1 MLRKARVR
9 TLTAEVIL
17 PLGDLSTKNQGFSI
31 VRHIESRRSLS
42 VISLNCTVLNDE
54 YQGVLTFEKLIRV
67 IDLPPRKI
75 VTNNSITKFC
85 IYSGEEKVHR
95 PLKIQVK
102 DPRTRRFLPT
112 LK

>member
-1 MLRKARVR
+1 MLRKASVR
-9 TLTAEVIL
+9 KLTAKVIL

-42 VISLNCTVLNDE
+42 FISLNCTVLNGED
-54 YQGVLTFEKLIRV
+54 QGILTFEKLVRV
-67 IDLPPRKI
+67 IDLPPRKT
-75 VTNNSITKFC
+75 VTNTSITKFC

-102 DPRTRRFLPT
+102 DPGTR
-112 LK
+112 

>member
-42 VISLNCTVLNDE
+42 VISLNCTVLNGE
-54 YQGVLTFEKLIRV
+54 YQGVLTFGKLIRV
-67 IDLPPRKI
+67 IDLPPQKNSHKHFYYKI
-75 VTNNSITKFC
+75 LHILWR
-85 IYSGEEKVHR
+85 GESS
-95 PLKIQVK
+95 Q
-102 DPRTRRFLPT
+102 TS
-112 LK
+112 